1 MRAPP
6 GGLSFTSSGPCGAAF
21 DGAAAPATATAQR
34 ACGSRVHVP
43 RLRAT
48 PPLTASRVSWQMIV
62 TKQPVI
68 DQMLHFKSVSAG
80 TFKLGGAAG
89 ALGY

>member
-1 MRAPP
+1 
-6 GGLSFTSSGPCGAAF
+6 
-21 DGAAAPATATAQR
+21 
-34 ACGSRVHVP
+34 
-43 RLRAT
+43 
-48 PPLTASRVSWQMIV
+48 MIV